1 LELLDPKQATL
12 MNGAHMDRPAVMQTF
27 IRIVDTGSFSPVT
40 QHLNGAEPAVS
51 IAQLEERLDV

>member
-1 LELLDPKQATL
+1 MVHTWIAQQSC
-12 MNGAHMDRPAVMQTF
+12 RPF

-40 QHLNGAEPAVS
+40 QHLNGAEPAAS